1 MQFFLA
7 IQYPREPGLI
17 SWRFLRKTR
26 NDITFIFFTGRRG
39 EVTMEAQN
47 NGSDRYIVKSASIKI
62 MFEEL
67 LRAIILIVERRRYV
81 LQDPRKGDST

>member
-1 MQFFLA
+1 
-7 IQYPREPGLI
+7 
-17 SWRFLRKTR
+17 
-26 NDITFIFFTGRRG
+26 
-39 EVTMEAQN
+39 MEAQN

>member
-1 MQFFLA
+1 
-7 IQYPREPGLI
+7 
-17 SWRFLRKTR
+17 
-26 NDITFIFFTGRRG
+26 
-39 EVTMEAQN
+39 MEARN
-47 NGSDRYIVKSASIKI
+47 NGSDWYIVKSASIKI